1 MARIAN
7 ATLSAI
13 EAALVKDQG
22 ATFRTLLGK
31 HITSAGDAFRGE
43 SSPFRAHLGASL
55 IGRECTRELWY
66 SFHWAT
72 KNVFGG
78 RMHRLFNRGH
88 LEEPRFVALLEM
100 IGCTVWQ
107 VDAQGKQFRVEGHRG
122 HFGGSIDAVI
132 SGLPEM
138 GTAPVLG
145 EFKTHGDKSFKK
157 LLDEGVQSAKW
168 EHFVQMQTYM
178 GKLKLPAALYM
189 AVNKNDD
196 DLYAEIVM
204 FDQAVY
210 ERYQQRSVI
219 VIDAVEAPKRI
230 NQSPGWF
237 KCKFCDHKAVCHGT
251 ALPERNCRTCVH
263 VKVGDNKTWTC
274 TAHGRDLSEEDQL
287 AGCPTYVM
295 NPEMKA
301 TL

>member
-1 MARIAN
+1 MTKAHK
-7 ATLSAI
+7 TLAAI
-13 EAALVKDQG
+13 EEALFRDQG
-22 ATFRTLLGK
+22 AKFRMLLGK

-43 SSPFRAHLGASL
+43 GSPFRGHLGASL
-55 IGRECTRELWY
+55 LGRECTRELWY
-66 SFHWAT
+66 TFHWAT
-72 KNVFGG
+72 KTLHGG
-78 RMHRLFNRGH
+78 RMQRLFNRGH
-88 LEEPRFVALLEM
+88 LEEPRFIALLEM

-107 VDAQGKQFRVEGHRG
+107 VDDRGKQFRVSGHRQ

-132 SGLPEM
+132 VGLPEM
-138 GTAPVLG
+138 GDTPVLG

-157 LLDEGVQSAKW
+157 LAEDGVQSAKW

-178 GKLKLPAALYM
+178 GKLELPAALYM

-196 DLYAEIVM
+196 DLYAELVM
-204 FDQAVY
+204 FDPAVH

-219 VIDAVEAPKRI
+219 VIDSVTAPKRI

-237 KCKFCDHKAVCHGT
+237 KCKYCDHREVCHGT
-251 ALPERNCRTCVH
+251 ALPEKNCRTCVH
-263 VKVGDNKTWTC
+263 AAVGDGGVWNC
-274 TAHGRDLSEEDQL
+274 TAHQRMLTEAEQL
-287 AGCPTYVM
+287 VACPTYVM

>member
-31 HITSAGDAFRGE
+31 HITSAGDAFRGK

-107 VDAQGKQFRVEGHRG
+107 VDPQGKQFRITGHRG
-122 HFGGSIDAVI
+122 HLGGSIDAVI

-178 GKLKLPAALYM
+178 GKLILPAALYL

-196 DLYAEIVM
+196 EIYAEIVM

-263 VKVGDNKTWTC
+263 AKVGDNATWNC
-274 TAHGRDLSEEDQL
+274 TAHNRDLSEEDQL
-287 AGCPTYVM
+287 AGCPSYVM

>member
-1 MARIAN
+1 MAKAEQ
-7 ATLSAI
+7 TLTAI
-13 EAALVKDQG
+13 DAALFKDQG
-22 ATFRTLLGK
+22 AAFRTLLGK
-31 HITSAGDAFRGE
+31 HITNAGDAFRGE
-43 SSPFRAHLGASL
+43 SSPFRGHLGASL

-72 KNVFGG
+72 KNLHSG

-100 IGCTVWQ
+100 IGCKVWQ
-107 VDAQGKQFRVEGHRG
+107 VDENGKQFRVYGHRK
-122 HFGGSIDAVI
+122 HFGGSIDAVVV
-132 SGLPEM
+132 GLPET
-138 GTAPVLG
+138 GDTAVLG

-157 LLDEGVQSAKW
+157 LVDEGVQSAKW

-178 GKLKLPAALYM
+178 GKLVLPAALYM

-196 DLYAEIVM
+196 DLYAEIVL

-219 VIDAVEAPKRI
+219 VIDAVAAPRRI

-251 ALPERNCRTCVH
+251 DLPEKNCRTCVH
-263 VKVGDNKTWTC
+263 AAVGDESTWVC
-274 TAHGRDLSEEDQL
+274 TAHNRNLTEAEQL
-287 AGCPTYVM
+287 AACPSYVM

>member
-1 MARIAN
+1 
-7 ATLSAI
+7 
-13 EAALVKDQG
+13 
-22 ATFRTLLGK
+22 
-31 HITSAGDAFRGE
+31 
-43 SSPFRAHLGASL
+43 
-55 IGRECTRELWY
+55 
-66 SFHWAT
+66 
-72 KNVFGG
+72 
-78 RMHRLFNRGH
+78 MHRLFNRGH

-107 VDAQGKQFRVEGHRG
+107 VDTQGKQFRIDGHRG

>member
-13 EAALVKDQG
+13 EAALVEDQG

>member
-13 EAALVKDQG
+13 EAALVEDQG

-189 AVNKNDD
+189 AVNKHDD

>member
-13 EAALVKDQG
+13 EAALVEDQG
-22 ATFRTLLGK
+22 ARFRTLLGK
-31 HITSAGDAFRGE
+31 HITNAGDAFRGE

-72 KNVFGG
+72 KNVFSG

-107 VDAQGKQFRVEGHRG
+107 VDGQGKQFRINGHRG

-138 GTAPVLG
+138 GTTPVLG

-157 LLDEGVQSAKW
+157 LQDEGVQSAKW

-178 GKLKLPAALYM
+178 GKLQLPAALYL

-196 DLYAEIVM
+196 EIYAEIVM
-204 FDQAVY
+204 FDQTVY
-210 ERYQQRSVI
+210 DRYQQRSVI
-219 VIDAVEAPKRI
+219 VIDAVGAPKRI

-237 KCKFCDHKAVCHGT
+237 KCKFCDHKPVCHGT
-251 ALPERNCRTCVH
+251 ALPEKNCRTCVH
-263 VKVGDNKTWTC
+263 VKVGDNATWSC
-274 TAHGRDLSEEDQL
+274 TARDRDLSEEDQL
-287 AGCPTYVM
+287 AGCPSYVM

>member
-1 MARIAN
+1 MAHVAK
-7 ATLSAI
+7 ATLAAI
-13 EAALVKDQG
+13 EAALFQDQG
-22 ATFRTLLGK
+22 AKFRTLLGK
-31 HITSAGDAFRGE
+31 HIHNAGDAFCGE
-43 SSPFRAHLGASL
+43 SPPFRGHLGASL

-72 KNVFGG
+72 KKEFGG
-78 RMHRLFNRGH
+78 RMQRLFNRGH

-107 VDAQGKQFRVEGHRG
+107 VDAQGRQFRVEGHRG

-138 GTAPVLG
+138 GATPVLG
-145 EFKTHGDKSFKK
+145 EFKTHNDKSFKK
-157 LLDEGVQSAKW
+157 LTDEGVQATKW

-196 DLYAEIVM
+196 DLYAEIVS
-204 FDQAVY
+204 FDEAVY
-210 ERYQQRSVI
+210 KRYQERSVI
-219 VIDAVEAPKRI
+219 VIETVTAPVRV

-237 KCKFCDHKAVCHGT
+237 KCKICDHKAVCHGT
-251 ALPERNCRTCVH
+251 DLPERNCRTCAHAAVA
-263 VKVGDNKTWTC
+263 DNKTWTC
-274 TAHGRDLSEEDQL
+274 KAKGKNLTEEEQL
-287 AGCPTYVM
+287 AGCPTYLM

>member
-107 VDAQGKQFRVEGHRG
+107 VDAQGKQFRVDGHRG

-178 GKLKLPAALYM
+178 GKLRLPAALYM

-196 DLYAEIVM
+196 EIYAEIVM

-237 KCKFCDHKAVCHGT
+237 KCKFCDHKPVCHGT

>member
-43 SSPFRAHLGASL
+43 GSPFRAHLGASL

-72 KNVFGG
+72 KNIFGG

-107 VDAQGKQFRVEGHRG
+107 VDAQGKQFRIAGHRG

-263 VKVGDNKTWTC
+263 AKVGDNATWNC
-274 TAHGRDLSEEDQL
+274 TAHNRDLSEEDQL